1 MNLRSSFKESDADMK
16 IYYDKE
22 TDSVY
27 LKLSSKRPDGV
38 VEIEEGVNLDTTK
51 DNRIIGIEILNA
63 SKKISLKSL
72 LQLDL
77 DNQLRALRKAS

>member
-1 MNLRSSFKESDADMK
+1 MK